1 MRELIA
7 RDQVGLGWRTPL
19 AASIFTHLD
28 SIDVVE
34 VIADDYFDVSARVL
48 RSIRS
53 LGKEVPLIAHGVTL
67 GLASVVRV
75 ATRRVDCLA
84 KVINAIEPALW
95 SEHLAFVRGGGYE
108 IGHLAAPP
116 RNDATVAGTLHNL
129 AVVRRVVGTPPAL
142 ENIATL
148 IDPPDS
154 PLPEPDWVSGIITES
169 QCPLLLDLHNLLAN
183 AVNFGHDPLEY
194 LLDFPLEKVSV
205 VHISGGQWVTLDA
218 ATHGLAARRLL
229 DDHLHDV
236 PDPVYALLTELGR
249 RCTGFVTVI
258 LERDGRYPDFQI
270 LLRQLQRAREAL
282 ELGRAQALGS
292 GCRARQVDGVVHA

>member
-1 MRELIA
+1 
-7 RDQVGLGWRTPL
+7 LGWRTTL

-34 VIADDYFDVSARVL
+34 IIADDYFDVPARVL

-53 LGKEVPLIAHGVTL
+53 LGREVPVIAHGVTL
-67 GLASVVRV
+67 GLASVVPV
-75 ATRRVDCLA
+75 APKRVDRLA
-84 KVINAIEPALW
+84 RVINSIEPALW

-116 RNDATVAGTLHNL
+116 RNDATVAGALRNL
-129 AVVRRVVGTPPAL
+129 AVARNLVGTPPAV

-154 PLPEPDWVSGIITES
+154 PLSEPDWVGGIVAES

-183 AVNFGHDPLEY
+183 AVNFGHDPLQY
-194 LLDFPLEKVSV
+194 LLEFPLERVRV

-218 ATHGLAARRLL
+218 ATHGLVARRLL

-249 RCTGFVTVI
+249 RCSGSVTVI

-282 ELGRAQALGS
+282 ALGRDQA
-292 GCRARQVDGVVHA
+292 RASQRGAPRLDEVVGA

>member
-1 MRELIA
+1 MT

-28 SIDVVE
+28 SVDVVE
-34 VIADDYFDVSARVL
+34 VIADDYCNAASRVL

-53 LGKEVPLIAHGVTL
+53 LGREVPVIAHGVTL
-67 GLASVVRV
+67 GLASVVPI
-75 ATRRVDCLA
+75 AARRVDRLA
-84 KVINAIEPALW
+84 RVISSIEPALW

-116 RNDATVAGTLHNL
+116 RNRATVAGALRNL
-129 AVVRRVVGTPPAL
+129 ALARSVVGMPPAL

-154 PLPEPDWVSGIITES
+154 LLSEPEWVGEIITGS

-183 AVNFGHDPLEY
+183 ALNFGHDPLEY
-194 LLDFPLEKVSV
+194 LCAFPLERVRV
-205 VHISGGQWVTLDA
+205 VHVSGGQWVTLEE
-218 ATHGLAARRLL
+218 ATHGIATRRLL

-236 PDPVYALLTELGR
+236 PDPVYTLLTELGR
-249 RCTGFVTVI
+249 RCSAFMTVI

-270 LLRQLQRAREAL
+270 LLHQLKRAREAL
-282 ELGRAQALGS
+282 ALGRRQALADAP
-292 GCRARQVDGVVHA
+292 RLDEAVDA

>member
-1 MRELIA
+1 MT
-7 RDQVGLGWRTPL
+7 RDRVGLGWRTPL
-19 AASIFTHLD
+19 AANIFTHLD

-34 VIADDYFDVSARVL
+34 VIADDYCNAPARAL

-53 LGKEVPLIAHGVTL
+53 LGREVPVIAHGVTL
-67 GLASVVRV
+67 GLASVVPP
-75 ATRRVDCLA
+75 TRKRVDRLA
-84 KVINAIEPALW
+84 RVINSIEPVLW

-116 RNDATVAGTLHNL
+116 RNDATVAGALRNL
-129 AVVRRVVGTPPAL
+129 TIARGVVGTPPAL

-154 PLPEPDWVSGIITES
+154 PLSEPDWIAEIITAS
-169 QCPLLLDLHNLLAN
+169 QSPLLLDLHNLLAN
-183 AVNFGHDPLEY
+183 AVNFGHDPCEY
-194 LLDFPLEKVSV
+194 LLEFPLETVRL

-218 ATHGLAARRLL
+218 ATHGLTARRLL

-236 PDPVYALLTELGR
+236 PDPVFELLTELGR
-249 RCTGFVTVI
+249 RCPQWVTVI
-258 LERDGRYPDFQI
+258 LERDGHYPDFQI

-282 ELGRAQALGS
+282 ALGRARALAPGLEE
-292 GCRARQVDGVVHA
+292 AVTA